1 MARSTCEQSAEPP
14 LGKHT
19 AGMEENNRR
28 IVKNSIWMYVRM
40 LFIMAIS
47 LYTSRVV
54 LDLLGVSDF
63 GIYSLVA
70 GIVSIFTVISGTL
83 NSSVQRF
90 INIGIGKGER
100 ELTRAYFSQSLTL
113 YLIALGGFLLIS
125 QTLGLWV
132 VKEVLNIPAGR
143 ETAALWVYESAIV
156 ALLFAVVQIPFSG
169 AVIAHEKMNI
179 FAFCGIF
186 DVSARLVVVIALSR
200 WGSADNLIT
209 YSLLI
214 CAIQVCIALF
224 YIGYS
229 LCKFDE
235 CRLRLCW
242 RPALVRE
249 ILSFISYSLFGNT
262 ALTLAQQGINVIIN
276 LFFGTAVNAARG
288 IATQVSVAVIRLE
301 ECINT
306 PVKPQIV
313 QAYASGE
320 RERMLFL
327 FEKNAKYTLFAML
340 LLCTP
345 LICETRFVLD
355 LWLPFTPDFAVA
367 FTRIV
372 LVESVVAVMAY
383 SAANVITAVGKLR
396 NLEFWGRLITL
407 SALPLSLVALKLFKS
422 GSWLPL
428 LPAYI
433 SLAAQCA
440 YTLYVMADLRR
451 RVNPD
456 MGSYWKN
463 VLRPA
468 LAALI
473 MLAICILPQM
483 LLLPDA
489 LLRFFTVGLT
499 TLAIMLF
506 MLRGEVLYLL
516 KRGRL

>member
-1 MARSTCEQSAEPP
+1 
-14 LGKHT
+14 
-19 AGMEENNRR
+19 MEENNRR
-28 IVKNSIWMYVRM
+28 IVRNSIWMYVRM
-40 LFIMAIS
+40 LFIMVIS

-54 LDLLGVSDF
+54 LELLGVSDF

-90 INIGIGKGER
+90 INIGIGKGSR
-100 ELTRAYFSQSLTL
+100 ELTGAYFSQSLTL
-113 YLIALGGFLLIS
+113 YMVALVLFALVS

-143 ETAALWVYESAIV
+143 ETAALWVYESAIA

-169 AVIAHEKMNI
+169 AVIAHEKMNV
-179 FAFCGIF
+179 FALCGIY
-186 DVSARLVVVIALSR
+186 DVSARLAVVIALSR

-214 CAIQVCIALF
+214 CAIQISIALF
-224 YIGYS
+224 YICYS
-229 LCKFDE
+229 LCKFEE

-262 ALTLAQQGINVIIN
+262 ALTLAQQGLNVIIN
-276 LFFGTAVNAARG
+276 LFFGTVVNAARG

-345 LICETRFVLD
+345 LLCETRFVLD
-355 LWLPFTPDFAVA
+355 IWLPFIPDYAVA

-372 LVESVVAVMAY
+372 LVESVVAVVAY

-396 NLEFWGRLITL
+396 NLEFLGRLITL
-407 SALPLSLVALKLFKS
+407 SALPLSFLALTLCKT

-428 LPAYI
+428 LPAFI

-440 YTLYVMADLRR
+440 YTLYVIADLRR
-451 RVNPD
+451 KVKPD
-456 MGSYWKN
+456 MGSYWRN
-463 VLRPA
+463 VIRPA
-468 LAALI
+468 LVALLL
-473 MLAICILPQM
+473 LALFITPQM
-483 LLLPDA
+483 LLLQDN
-489 LLRFFTVGLT
+489 LLRFITVGFT
-499 TLAIMLF
+499 TVAIMLL
-506 MLRGEVLYLL
+506 MLRGEIAYLL
-516 KRGRL
+516 RRNRAGM